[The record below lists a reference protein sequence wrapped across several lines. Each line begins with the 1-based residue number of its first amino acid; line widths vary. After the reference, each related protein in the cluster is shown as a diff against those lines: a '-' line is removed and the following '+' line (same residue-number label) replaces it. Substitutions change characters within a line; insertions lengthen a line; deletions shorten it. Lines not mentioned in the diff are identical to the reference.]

1 MPRPGGA
8 CSAYLIEAGGTA
20 VLVDAG
26 PGSMAKLQLAIDYTR
41 LDAIVI
47 SHVHADH
54 FFDLVPLRQ
63 GLRHGPSS
71 RADRQPLFLPP
82 GGSASLGALQKAVSP
97 DAPGDFFDAVYAVDE
112 YDPQRPLR
120 IGHVELRF
128 ARTRHYIEGYA
139 IRAGAGDASVT
150 YSSDT
155 APCDAV
161 VELARRT
168 SLFLC
173 EAALGLDEES
183 GERGHSSA
191 EEAGEMARRA
201 EAQRLVLT
209 HYGVASAPHLLVD
222 AAKRRYGGHTEAA
235 EDGLVF
241 GLGGVA
247 GERERDERVHRGET
261 AADHGVGSHA

>member
-8 CSAYLIEAGGTA
+8 SSSYLLEAGGVA
-20 VLVDAG
+20 VLLDAG
-26 PGSMAKLQLAIDYTR
+26 PGSMAKLQLAIEYTR

-63 GLRHGPSS
+63 GLRHGPLS
-71 RADRQPLFLPP
+71 RADRLPLFLPP
-82 GGSASLGALQKAVSP
+82 AGAASLEALQRAVSP
-97 DAPGDFFDAVYAVDE
+97 DAPGDFFDAVYAVEE
-112 YDPQRPLR
+112 YDPARPLQ
-120 IGHVELRF
+120 IGGVSLRF

-139 IRAGAGDASVT
+139 IRADAGEASVT

-161 VELARRT
+161 VDLARQT

-183 GERGHSSA
+183 GERGHCSA
-191 EEAGEMARRA
+191 EEAGEMAQRA

-209 HYGVASAPHLLVD
+209 HYGSAYAPQRLVD
-222 AAKRRYGGHTEAA
+222 AAKRRFGGHTEAA

-247 GERERDERVHRGET
+247 GERERDERVHRGEA